1 MYGVLMLA
9 AVGVVFY
16 VDDLLEKNG
25 SPPGLLMLILFA
37 VLVALA
43 SLELCAIF
51 RSKAVASDPTLFAL
65 SAAVGCMAFYCLPVG
80 TQTHRSVAILATL
93 FVVVLLGSLV
103 RYSWGRRTQGVAAA
117 TGATLFALVYL
128 GVLPGF
134 YVAIRQS
141 HSAAVIAAIIVITKS
156 CDIGAYST
164 GRLIGRH
171 KLIAWLSPGKTWE
184 GLVGGLVL
192 SGAVAV
198 GCAALANALEVP
210 LRRGD
215 SGDYLPMTIPLAYAL
230 IGGALIGVVGQL
242 GDLVA
247 SLIKRDA
254 GLKDSGRVIPA
265 YGGLIDVFDSPL
277 AVGVVAYWLLAMLA

>member
-1 MYGVLMLA
+1 
-9 AVGVVFY
+9 VVFY

-25 SPPGLLMLILFA
+25 SPSGLLMLILFA

-51 RSKAVASDPTLFAL
+51 RSKAVAADPTLFAL
-65 SAAVGCMAFYCLPVG
+65 SAAVGCMAFYCA
-80 TQTHRSVAILATL
+80 QAHRSVAILATL

-117 TGATLFALVYL
+117 TGATLFALAYL

-156 CDIGAYST
+156 CDIGAYCT

-192 SGAVAV
+192 SGVVAV
-198 GCAALANALEVP
+198 GCAALANALEVD
-210 LRRGD
+210 LRRDD
-215 SGDYLPMTIPLAYAL
+215 SGDYLPPMTIPLVYAL

-277 AVGVVAYWLLAMLA
+277 AVGVVAYWLLAVLA